1 MLRKKVNSMGRL
13 LCQTCGEPIFSH
25 YDMREIDSGWHHK
38 TCLMQ
43 KRIDELETTFEPGY
57 KQAVSVND
65 KALP

>member
-13 LCQTCGEPIFSH
+13 LCQTCGKPIFSH

-43 KRIDELETTFEPGY
+43 KRIDDLEGKFEPGY

>member
-43 KRIDELETTFEPGY
+43 KRIDDLEGKFEPGY